1 MKAALEA
8 EKVALSNALA
18 TFADASLIFFAHG
31 ASLSSCACCK
41 PTFKRLH
48 RFSKASHFCGRLG
61 GRSVKALDSI
71 HVAKARREQEAVG
84 KNEKPIK
91 AVDSI
96 AVTKARR
103 EDKDRNE
110 ILMDTWIFEVC
121 KMCAFSPPPKKKNYC
136 TKRQNLQIEK
146 IQVLQIHAIHQSGK
160 KQIWFRPWSHHA
172 KGFCEGGSCSRGEV
186 LDNRLMLKC

>member
-121 KMCAFSPPPKKKNYC
+121 KMCAFSPPPPKKKKNYC
-136 TKRQNLQIEK
+136 TKRQKFTDLRRSRYCKYMQYINPEK
-146 IQVLQIHAIHQSGK
+146 NGSG
-160 KQIWFRPWSHHA
+160 FSHGVTMPRDFV
-172 KGFCEGGSCSRGEV
+172 KGAVALVEKSWII
-186 LDNRLMLKC
+186 D

>member
-121 KMCAFSPPPKKKNYC
+121 KMRAFSPAPPPKKTNYC
-136 TKRQNLQIEK
+136 TKRQKFSDLRRSRYCKYMQYINPEK
-146 IQVLQIHAIHQSGK
+146 NGSG
-160 KQIWFRPWSHHA
+160 FSHGVTMQRDFV
-172 KGFCEGGSCSRGEV
+172 KGAVALVEKSWII
-186 LDNRLMLKC
+186 D